1 MKVDDVNPIYKIN
14 EKTGKPQIVKEFPA
28 TAQSHG
34 FNDIVDN
41 YAGYATKTPLNNA
54 TLYQLDGSLNG
65 LAGRFEWIIQDGNVT
80 HLEEKQY
87 EDIYKGED
95 IIYGI
100 IEIHFLHSLTINAE
114 KFLQSVQHQVA
125 ELGVKIQYCVSQEEV
140 DEIR

>member
-1 MKVDDVNPIYKIN
+1 MSVVDNKTIDGIALTDDKKGIILLITDHVDWRDEYQHLVMLQKKIN
-14 EKTGKPQIVKEFPA
+14 VYI
-28 TAQSHG
+28 S
-34 FNDIVDN
+34 
-41 YAGYATKTPLNNA
+41 Y
-54 TLYQLDGSLNG
+54 
-65 LAGRFEWIIQDGNVT
+65 
-80 HLEEKQY
+80 LEEKQY

-114 KFLQSVQHQVA
+114 KFLQSVQNQVG